1 MNASS
6 SPAGNESTPLCYS
19 INTPP
24 FNRSSTAFTLSA
36 VFSSLGLTSNLI
48 ALVVLAKAYQRTR
61 SRSRSFF
68 LTFLGGLVTTDFMG
82 LLVTGTIVLTY
93 YLTGFDWRQLDP
105 RCHFCNFFGMSMVF
119 YGLCPLLLGAAM
131 AIERFVGINRP
142 FARSASMPGSRAVC
156 MVLVVWTF
164 AGGLALLPL
173 AGVGSYHLQPPG
185 SWCFINISS
194 RGGDRVFSLLFSA
207 VGLASIAVS
216 LVLNTV
222 SVGTLVRV
230 CCGQD
235 RGQRRRDYEVEMM
248 VQLLL
253 IMVIATLCWC
263 PLLVFIAQTV
273 LSGRPLQIRRL
284 LLFLRFA
291 TCNQILDPWVYI
303 LFRRAVLQ
311 RFYPSLR
318 VSRDSIMSLYPSL
331 RRMTRR
337 SPLAGARG
345 RLSQDEPPESIT
357 ATATPTASALIQ
369 A

>member
-1 MNASS
+1 MWLFGSHLLLFSS
-6 SPAGNESTPLCYS
+6 VMHIATLDRFSPFHSFL
-19 INTPP
+19 
-24 FNRSSTAFTLSA
+24 
-36 VFSSLGLTSNLI
+36 SLGLTSNLI

-142 FARSASMPGSRAVC
+142 FARSASMPGSRAVS

-185 SWCFINISS
+185 SWCFININS
-194 RGGDRVFSLLFSA
+194 RGSDRVFSLLFSA

-263 PLLVFIAQTV
+263 PLLACLTLSTFPPPPPTQTYILGSATTDHPVDPDFV
-273 LSGRPLQIRRL
+273 LFYLRL
-284 LLFLRFA
+284 A
-291 TCNQILDPWVYI
+291 TCNQILDPWIYI
-303 LFRRAVLQ
+303 MCQESRVRSLSLHPQLGGAVTW
-311 RFYPSLR
+311 S
-318 VSRDSIMSLYPSL
+318 
-331 RRMTRR
+331 
-337 SPLAGARG
+337 
-345 RLSQDEPPESIT
+345 
-357 ATATPTASALIQ
+357 
-369 A
+369 

>member
-6 SPAGNESTPLCYS
+6 SPAGNESIPPLCFS
-19 INTPP
+19 VNTPP
-24 FNRSSTAFTLSA
+24 FNQSSSAFILSS
-36 VFSSLGLTSNLI
+36 VFMCLGITSNLI
-48 ALVVLAKAYQRTR
+48 ALVVLAKAYQRTH

-82 LLVTGTIVLTY
+82 LMVTGSIVLSY
-93 YLTGFDWRQLDP
+93 YLTDFNWRRLDP
-105 RCHFCNFFGMSMVF
+105 HCHFCNFMGMSMVF

-156 MVLVVWTF
+156 MVLMVWTF
-164 AGGLALLPL
+164 AGTLALLPL

-194 RGGDRVFSLLFSA
+194 QGSDLAFSVIFST

-216 LVLNTV
+216 FVLNTV
-222 SVGTLVRV
+222 SVGTLIRV

-235 RGQRRRDYEVEMM
+235 NGQRRRDYEVEMM

-263 PLLVFIAQTV
+263 PLLV
-273 LSGRPLQIRRL
+273 SGAAFFFFVP
-284 LLFLRFA
+284 
-291 TCNQILDPWVYI
+291 
-303 LFRRAVLQ
+303 
-311 RFYPSLR
+311 
-318 VSRDSIMSLYPSL
+318 
-331 RRMTRR
+331 
-337 SPLAGARG
+337 RG
-345 RLSQDEPPESIT
+345 
-357 ATATPTASALIQ
+357 
-369 A
+369 

>member
-48 ALVVLAKAYQRTR
+48 ALLVLAKAYQRTR

-131 AIERFVGINRP
+131 AVERFVGINRP

-185 SWCFINISS
+185 SWCFINISA

-235 RGQRRRDYEVEMM
+235 KGQRRRDYEVEMM

-263 PLLVFIAQTV
+263 PLLTYILGSATTDRPVDPDFV
-273 LSGRPLQIRRL
+273 LFYLRL
-284 LLFLRFA
+284 A
-291 TCNQILDPWVYI
+291 TCNQILDPWIYI
-303 LFRRAVLQ
+303 MCQ
-311 RFYPSLR
+311 ESR
-318 VSRDSIMSLYPSL
+318 VRCLL
-331 RRMTRR
+331 RRLCCRADRSRSGGCCCSFALPRATR
-337 SPLAGARG
+337 SWTPGCTSCSAGRYSSAFTPA
-345 RLSQDEPPESIT
+345 SSCP
-357 ATATPTASALIQ
+357 ATPS
-369 A
+369 